1 MLDLVQAE
9 ERLAEIAGMPFEKF
23 LLLVDLENAASLY
36 EAYSAASDRYLVLAG
51 KGQRDRGENVE
62 LDRLDSSLQMV
73 LGEKGLLAFTARLLR
88 VLGGARHGLLAFQT
102 EKPSANLLADARLA
116 LGVVEGIA
124 NDGLKGTPIPVDG
137 KKISGWA
144 RRAGEAAKSLLEVYD
159 TWSGPARIFHR
170 SQAASRCVNDLVG
183 RLAAAGSGDQP
194 WLAAAR
200 LFDPD
205 HASPGERV
213 ERTIM
218 CHRLAGL
225 WACAAIWEEAAERYQ
240 KAAGL
245 VGESLGT

>member
-1 MLDLVQAE
+1 MLDLVHEE
-9 ERLAEIAGMPFEKF
+9 ERLARIAGMPFERF
-23 LLLVDLENAASLY
+23 LLLVDCENPVNLC
-36 EAYSAASDRYLVLAG
+36 EVYSAASDRYLVLAG
-51 KGQRDRGENVE
+51 KGQRSRSENVE

-88 VLGGARHGLLAFQT
+88 ILGGARHGLLAFQT
-102 EKPSANLLADARLA
+102 EKPSADLLIDARLA
-116 LGVVEGIA
+116 LGVVEGIT
-124 NDGLKGTPIPVDG
+124 NGGLRGTPIPMNG
-137 KKISGWA
+137 EKISLWA
-144 RRAGEAAKSLLEVYD
+144 RRAGEAATSLLEVYD
-159 TWSGPARIFHR
+159 AWSMSARIFHR

-183 RLAAAGSGDQP
+183 RLAAVESGDEP

-205 HASPGERV
+205 HASAGERV
-213 ERTIM
+213 QRTIM

>member
-1 MLDLVQAE
+1 
-9 ERLAEIAGMPFEKF
+9 
-23 LLLVDLENAASLY
+23 
-36 EAYSAASDRYLVLAG
+36 
-51 KGQRDRGENVE
+51 

-73 LGEKGLLAFTARLLR
+73 LGDKGLLAFTARLLR
-88 VLGGARHGLLAFQT
+88 ILGGARHGLLAFQT
-102 EKPSANLLADARLA
+102 EKPSADLLTDARLA

-124 NDGLKGTPIPVDG
+124 NDRLKGSPIPVDG
-137 KKISGWA
+137 SKISTWA
-144 RRAGEAAKSLLEVYD
+144 NRAGEAAQALLDVYD
-159 TWSGPARIFHR
+159 AWSGPARIFYR
-170 SQAASRCVNDLVG
+170 SQTASRCVNKLVG
-183 RLAAAGSGDQP
+183 RLAAKNSGDEP

-225 WACAAIWEEAAERYQ
+225 WACAAIWEAAAERYQ

>member
-1 MLDLVQAE
+1 MLDLVHEE
-9 ERLAEIAGMPFEKF
+9 ERLARIAGMPFERF
-23 LLLVDLENAASLY
+23 LLMVDLENPENLAEMYA
-36 EAYSAASDRYLVLAG
+36 AASDRYLVLAG
-51 KGQRDRGENVE
+51 KGQRSREESVE

-73 LGEKGLLAFTARLLR
+73 LGAKGLLAFTARLLR
-88 VLGGARHGLLAFQT
+88 ILGGARHGLLAFQT
-102 EKPSANLLADARLA
+102 EKPPADLLIDARLA
-116 LGVVEGIA
+116 LGVV
-124 NDGLKGTPIPVDG
+124 DGLASDSLRGTPIPLNAE
-137 KKISGWA
+137 KISLWA
-144 RRAGEAAKSLLEVYD
+144 RRAGEAAASLLEVYD
-159 TWSGPARIFHR
+159 AWSGPARIFYR

-183 RLAAAGSGDQP
+183 RLAAMDSGDEP

>member
-1 MLDLVQAE
+1 MLDLVHEE
-9 ERLAEIAGMPFEKF
+9 ERLARIAGMPFEGF
-23 LLLVDLENAASLY
+23 LLLVDCENPVNLCDMY
-36 EAYSAASDRYLVLAG
+36 TAASDRYLVLAG
-51 KGQRDRGENVE
+51 KGQRSRGENVE

-88 VLGGARHGLLAFQT
+88 ILGGARHGLIAFQT
-102 EKPSANLLADARLA
+102 QKPSADLLCDARLA

-124 NDGLKGTPIPVDG
+124 NGGLRGTPIPVNG
-137 KKISGWA
+137 EKISLWA
-144 RRAGEAAKSLLEVYD
+144 RRAGEATTSLLEVYD
-159 TWSGPARIFHR
+159 AWSGLARIFAR
-170 SQAASRCVNDLVG
+170 SRAASRCINDLVG
-183 RLAAAGSGDQP
+183 RLAALESGDEP

-205 HASPGERV
+205 HASAGERV
-213 ERTIM
+213 QRIII

>member
-1 MLDLVQAE
+1 MLDLVHEE
-9 ERLAEIAGMPFEKF
+9 ERLARIAGMPFEKF
-23 LLLVDLENAASLY
+23 LLLVDLENPANLY
-36 EAYSAASDRYLVLAG
+36 KVYAAASDRYLTLAG
-51 KGQRDRGENVE
+51 KGQRNRGEKVE

-73 LGEKGLLAFTARLLR
+73 LGQKGLLAFTARLLR
-88 VLGGARHGLLAFQT
+88 ILGGARHGLLAFQT

-124 NDGLKGTPIPVDG
+124 NGGLKGTPIPVDG
-137 KKISGWA
+137 NKISEWA
-144 RRAGEAAKSLLEVYD
+144 RRAGQAAKALLDVYD
-159 TWSGPARIFHR
+159 AWSVPARIFYR
-170 SQAASRCVNDLVG
+170 SQTASRCVNDLVG
-183 RLAAAGSGDQP
+183 RLAAMGSGDEP

-240 KAAGL
+240 KAAKL

>member
-1 MLDLVQAE
+1 MLDLVHE
-9 ERLAEIAGMPFEKF
+9 EKRLAHIAGMPFEKF
-23 LLLVDLENAASLY
+23 LLLVDLENPANLY
-36 EAYSAASDRYLVLAG
+36 EVYSAASDRYLTLAG
-51 KGQRDRGENVE
+51 KGQRDRPEKVE

-102 EKPSANLLADARLA
+102 EKPSADLLTDARLA

-124 NDGLKGTPIPVDG
+124 NNSLKGTPIPVDG
-137 KKISGWA
+137 AQISTWA
-144 RRAGEAAKSLLEVYD
+144 NRAGEAAQALLDVYD
-159 TWSGPARIFHR
+159 AWSGPARIFYR
-170 SQAASRCVNDLVG
+170 SQTASRCVNKLVG
-183 RLAAAGSGDQP
+183 RLAAKNSGDEP

-225 WACAAIWEEAAERYQ
+225 WACAAIWEAAAERYQ

>member
-1 MLDLVQAE
+1 MLDLVHEE
-9 ERLAEIAGMPFEKF
+9 ERLAHIAGMPFEKF
-23 LLLVDLENAASLY
+23 LLLVDLENPANLY
-36 EAYSAASDRYLVLAG
+36 QVYSAASDRYLTLAG
-51 KGQRDRGENVE
+51 KGRRDRSEKVE

-73 LGEKGLLAFTARLLR
+73 LGDKGLLAFTARLLR
-88 VLGGARHGLLAFQT
+88 ILGGARHGLLAFQT
-102 EKPSANLLADARLA
+102 EKPSADLLTDARLA

-124 NDGLKGTPIPVDG
+124 NDRLKGSPIPVDG
-137 KKISGWA
+137 SKISTWA
-144 RRAGEAAKSLLEVYD
+144 NRAGEAAQALLDVYD
-159 TWSGPARIFHR
+159 AWSGPARIFYR
-170 SQAASRCVNDLVG
+170 SQTASRCVNKLVG
-183 RLAAAGSGDQP
+183 RLAAKNSGDEP

-225 WACAAIWEEAAERYQ
+225 WACAAIWEAAAERYQ

>member
-1 MLDLVQAE
+1 MLDLVQEE
-9 ERLAEIAGMPFEKF
+9 ERLARIAGMSFERF
-23 LLLVDLENAASLY
+23 LLLVDLENPANLCEVYA
-36 EAYSAASDRYLVLAG
+36 AASDRYLVLAG
-51 KGQRDRGENVE
+51 KGQRSREEDVE

-88 VLGGARHGLLAFQT
+88 ILGGARHGLLAFQA
-102 EKPSANLLADARLA
+102 EKPSADLLTDAHLA

-124 NDGLKGTPIPVDG
+124 NGSLKGTPLPLDPAR
-137 KKISGWA
+137 ISKWA
-144 RRAGEAAKSLLEVYD
+144 RRAGEAATSLLEVHE

-170 SQAASRCVNDLVG
+170 SQAASHCVNNLVG
-183 RLAAAGSGDQP
+183 RLAAVGSGDEP

-205 HASPGERV
+205 QASPGERV
-213 ERTIM
+213 ERAIM

>member
-1 MLDLVQAE
+1 MLDLVHEE
-9 ERLAEIAGMPFEKF
+9 ERLARIVGMPFERF
-23 LLLVDLENAASLY
+23 LLLVDCENPVNLCETY
-36 EAYSAASDRYLVLAG
+36 TAASDRYLVLAG
-51 KGQRDRGENVE
+51 KGQRSREEKVE

-88 VLGGARHGLLAFQT
+88 ILGGARHGLIAFQT
-102 EKPSANLLADARLA
+102 QKPSADLLCDARLA

-124 NDGLKGTPIPVDG
+124 NGGLRGTPIPVDG
-137 KKISGWA
+137 AKISEWA
-144 RRAGEAAKSLLEVYD
+144 RRAGEAATSLLEVYD
-159 TWSGPARIFHR
+159 AWSGPARIFSR
-170 SQAASRCVNDLVG
+170 SQAASRCVNNLVG
-183 RLAAAGSGDQP
+183 RLAAMESGDEP

-205 HASPGERV
+205 HASAGERV

-225 WACAAIWEEAAERYQ
+225 WACAAIWEEAADRYQ

>member
-1 MLDLVQAE
+1 MLDLVQEE
-9 ERLAEIAGMPFEKF
+9 ERLAQIAGMPFDKF
-23 LLLVDLENAASLY
+23 LLLVDWENPVNLCEVYA
-36 EAYSAASDRYLVLAG
+36 AASDRYLVLAG
-51 KGQRDRGENVE
+51 KGQRSRSENVE

-88 VLGGARHGLLAFQT
+88 ILGGARHGLLAFQT
-102 EKPSANLLADARLA
+102 EKPSADLLADARLA

-124 NDGLKGTPIPVDG
+124 VGGLKGTPIPVDAAR
-137 KKISGWA
+137 ISTWA
-144 RRAGEAAKSLLEVYD
+144 RRAGEAAAALLEVQD
-159 TWSGPARIFHR
+159 AWSGPARIFYR
-170 SQAASRCVNDLVG
+170 SQTASRCVNKLVG
-183 RLAAAGSGDQP
+183 RLTALDSADEP
-194 WLAAAR
+194 WLAAAH

-225 WACAAIWEEAAERYQ
+225 WACAAIWEQAAERYQ